1 MDDIAHEC
9 PTNHR
14 KRKAAPDDPQDPGAA
29 ESADAILPDPVTIVV
44 GLEGLSNAPRQS
56 WLAAEPIWPTSLA
69 FRPPQ
74 KRPRLEKRDLGMDSA
89 NYGPSARRIGKRPC
103 MRPPR
108 SPPHPRLGND
118 LEDIGI
124 VSTSDPGPSSG
135 SLLRLR
141 DTVFTKSA
149 ISSIPIDPNSTH
161 IPPVHPPIN
170 RNTLK
175 ELDLDVII
183 RNPQLRHDL
192 LFDPGLQFRPTTA
205 RRKTERAGKYWAAIT
220 TELESGCTCVSF
232 DMRGKPHPTVCA
244 CAHVS
249 TPPLTPVVALSPVLH
264 VVTLRMPS
272 RIRALLDEFLE
283 VLLLVIQPLSNIA
296 GAHVSP
302 TMSQQAEHVAQAA
315 YIRSVFDPAL
325 IEQELKHKL
334 FDPSGLFRAIGVTL
348 QGHCAPMRD
357 HAVEL
362 MVQVAQTCAPGGEG
376 TKADAVRAV
385 RMCMDILE
393 LMKLD
398 IANHQLQTLRPF
410 LMRTSGQFELRSFR
424 SRKSNQCCP
433 FAKTRE
439 WLATTHASLLARS
452 EPIPHPSYPIGHLK
466 YQTLQRN
473 QQIYLATLKGLTD
486 LVFTS
491 PSPANLISLPV
502 PTSPLFPSQAQSQA
516 QGRGTLPTISSSPE
530 YPETSYL
537 DNARILQLSTEA
549 VDLTTLYMFLLL
561 YRQLKLSSSESS
573 TSGSVPEQWELAKIK
588 REIRDIGSSRLG
600 YAFYCGPSASAAVEG
615 VDTEELEKWRALK
628 QNVVLQIA
636 MRAKN
641 STTNGTPSPS
651 VDASL
656 LLVAQRWADTNI
668 QQNSALSGMLSK
680 RLRDVVFNAVVGLAY
695 PGRNATRPNVDFSTF
710 GSLRMPGSP
719 SSPSCASANV
729 NVAGTGMEALA
740 EEIGLL
746 AENISKLALIHL
758 NTYLP
763 LYEAEHFLD

>member
-1 MDDIAHEC
+1 MDDLAHEC
-9 PTNHR
+9 PPNHR
-14 KRKAAPDDPQDPGAA
+14 KRKAPNDDPQDPGAA
-29 ESADAILPDPVTIVV
+29 DAGDVILPDPTTVV
-44 GLEGLSNAPRQS
+44 NALEGPSNAPRQS

-74 KRPRLEKRDLGMDSA
+74 KRPRLQKRDLGLENN
-89 NYGPSARRIGKRPC
+89 NYTPPARRIVKRSC

-108 SPPHPRLGND
+108 SPPHPRFGND

-141 DTVFTKSA
+141 DTVFTKSVSPSA

-161 IPPVHPPIN
+161 IPPAQPPIN

-192 LFDPGLQFRPTTA
+192 LFDPGLQFRPTTT

-232 DMRGKPHPTVCA
+232 DVRGKPHPTVCA

-249 TPPLTPVVALSPVLH
+249 APSLNPVVAFSPALH

-283 VLLLVIQPLSNIA
+283 VLLLVIQPLSNVA
-296 GAHVSP
+296 GAH
-302 TMSQQAEHVAQAA
+302 QAEHVAQAA

-376 TKADAVRAV
+376 SKADAVRAV

-439 WLATTHASLLARS
+439 WLAAAHSSLLARS
-452 EPIPHPSYPIGHLK
+452 EPIPHALYPPGYLA
-466 YQTLQRN
+466 YQTPHGPR
-473 QQIYLATLKGLTD
+473 IHEP
-486 LVFTS
+486 F
-491 PSPANLISLPV
+491 PANLISLSVSSTPH
-502 PTSPLFPSQAQSQA
+502 SPSQAQAQA
-516 QGRGTLPTISSSPE
+516 QGRATLPTFSSLPE

-537 DNARILQLSTEA
+537 DNARILLLSTDA
-549 VDLTTLYMFLLL
+549 VDLTALYMFLLL
-561 YRQLKLSSSESS
+561 YRQLKLSSSESA
-573 TSGSVPEQWELAKIK
+573 TSGSVPDEWELAKIK

-600 YAFYCGPSASAAVEG
+600 YSFYCGTAASDPDAMDG
-615 VDTEELEKWRALK
+615 VDSEELEKWRALK

-641 STTNGTPSPS
+641 STTNDTTLPS
-651 VDASL
+651 VDTSL
-656 LLVAQRWADTNI
+656 FALAQRWADVNI
-668 QQNSALSGMLSK
+668 QQDSALSGMLRK

-695 PGRNATRPNVDFSTF
+695 PGRDAARLNVDFSAF
-710 GSLRMPGSP
+710 GSLRTPGSNP
-719 SSPSCASANV
+719 NSPSCSPV
-729 NVAGTGMEALA
+729 NVAGTGMEALG
-740 EEIGLL
+740 EEISLL

-763 LYEAEHFLD
+763 LYEVEHFLD

>member
-1 MDDIAHEC
+1 MDDIAQEC
-9 PTNHR
+9 PRNHR
-14 KRKAAPDDPQDPGAA
+14 KRKAATDDPQDPGAA
-29 ESADAILPDPVTIVV
+29 DPGDPILPDPAAVA
-44 GLEGLSNAPRQS
+44 GALEGLSNAPRQS
-56 WLAAEPIWPTSLA
+56 WLATEPIWPTSLA

-74 KRPRLEKRDLGMDSA
+74 KRARLQKRDSGLDNN
-89 NYGPSARRIGKRPC
+89 NYGPPARRIGKRSC

-108 SPPHPRLGND
+108 SPPHPRLGSD

-124 VSTSDPGPSSG
+124 VSNSDPGPSSG

-192 LFDPGLQFRPTTA
+192 LFDPGLQFRPTTT

-232 DMRGKPHPTVCA
+232 DVRGKPHPTVCA

-249 TPPLTPVVALSPVLH
+249 TPSLNPVVAFSPALH

-283 VLLLVIQPLSNIA
+283 VLLLVIQPLSNVA

-376 TKADAVRAV
+376 SKADAVRAV

-410 LMRTSGQFELRSFR
+410 LMRTSGQFELRSFK

-439 WLATTHASLLARS
+439 WLATAHASLLARS
-452 EPIPHPSYPIGHLK
+452 EPIPHPLCPTGFLT

-502 PTSPLFPSQAQSQA
+502 PTTPLIPFEAQA
-516 QGRGTLPTISSSPE
+516 QGRGAPPAISSLPE

-537 DNARILQLSTEA
+537 DNARILLLSTDA
-549 VDLTTLYMFLLL
+549 VDLTALYMFLLL

-573 TSGSVPEQWELAKIK
+573 TSGSVPEEWELERIK
-588 REIRDIGSSRLG
+588 REIRDIG
-600 YAFYCGPSASAAVEG
+600 ASINDADAMDC
-615 VDTEELEKWRALK
+615 VDTEDLERWRASK

-641 STTNGTPSPS
+641 STTNDTTPPS
-651 VDASL
+651 VDPSL
-656 LLVAQRWADTNI
+656 LAVAQRWADANI
-668 QQNSALSGMLSK
+668 QHDSALSGMLCK
-680 RLRDVVFNAVVGLAY
+680 RLRDAVFNAVVGIAY
-695 PGRNATRPNVDFSTF
+695 PGRDATRPNVDFSTF
-710 GSLRMPGSP
+710 GSSRMPGSSP

-729 NVAGTGMEALA
+729 NVAGTGMETLGA
-740 EEIGLL
+740 EIGLL

-763 LYEAEHFLD
+763 LYEVEHFLD